1 MQGGGV
7 AHGPS
12 TIHPRRGLYVLLAIV
27 AIVVIAALAV
37 LAGNLM
43 TSTSAPA
50 DVAPIGWGGVTPIH
64 DDAWNVR

>member
-12 TIHPRRGLYVLLAIV
+12 TIHPHRGLYVLVAIV
-27 AIVVIAALAV
+27 ALVVIVALAV

-50 DVAPIGWGGVTPIH
+50 EVAPIGWGGVTPIH